1 MLLKTETQ
9 FIKVIPTAASG
20 SFEDMETYLESAE
33 YWIKKEIL
41 GVQLYNLLDTAS
53 DDHTELLGHALNVIA
68 LKAYYEGIPFLDLT
82 QTANGFAVVKNATQA
97 PASKERVA
105 KLRTQTDIRRG
116 NETEV
121 LIEFLEDHP
130 DYHDEW
136 KGALAYSLLTDCL
149 IQSTR
154 ELKRF
159 ASWNGNREDFM
170 KLKPDLIAK
179 TALDI
184 EPIISKDF
192 IDLLIEQRR
201 DNELT
206 VDNIRVLEMIQ
217 YALGALVGGNPTQG
231 KRLLDDVVTY
241 LDKNLGLFSVYASSS
256 EYTERQVPG
265 YQNTQ
270 DSPIFVFGG

>member
-1 MLLKTETQ
+1 MLLKTEDQ
-9 FIKVIPTAASG
+9 FIKVIPTAATG
-20 SFEDMETYLESAE
+20 SFEDMETYRDSAE

-41 GVQLYNLLDTAS
+41 GTELYNLLDTAPG
-53 DDHTELLGHALNVIA
+53 DHAELLNHALNVIA
-68 LKAYYEGIPFLDLT
+68 LKAYYEAIPFLDLV
-82 QTANGFAVVKNATQA
+82 QTGNGFAVIKNANQA

-105 KLRTQTDIRRG
+105 SLRKQTDIRRG
-116 NETEV
+116 DETEV

-159 ASWNGNREDFM
+159 SSWSGSREDFL
-170 KLKPDLIAK
+170 KLKPDLLAK
-179 TALDI
+179 TAIDI
-184 EPIISKDF
+184 EPMVSKVF
-192 IDLLIEQRR
+192 VDLLIEQRR
-201 DNELT
+201 DGDLT
-206 VDNIRVLEMIQ
+206 IDNSRVLEMIQ

-231 KRLLDDVVTY
+231 KRLLDDVVTF
-241 LDKNLGLFSVYASSS
+241 LDDNLALFSVYAGSD
-256 EYTERQVPG
+256 EYLNRQNPG
-265 YQNTQ
+265 YENTS

>member
-1 MLLKTETQ
+1 MLLKTEAQ
-9 FIKVIPTAASG
+9 FTKVIPTAASG
-20 SFEDMETYLESAE
+20 SFEDMETFLESAE

-41 GVQLYNLLDTAS
+41 GAQLYNLLDTTPEA
-53 DDHTELLGHALNVIA
+53 HVELLGHALNVIA
-68 LKAYYEGIPFLDLT
+68 LKAYYESIPFLDLV
-82 QTANGFAVVKNATQA
+82 QTGNGFAVVKNATQA

-116 NETEV
+116 DETEV
-121 LIEFLEDHP
+121 LIEYLEDHP

-179 TALDI
+179 TALEI
-184 EPIISKDF
+184 EPMVSKDF
-192 IDLLIEQRR
+192 VDLLIEQRR
-201 DNELT
+201 DGEFSI
-206 VDNIRVLEMIQ
+206 DNTRVLEMIQ
-217 YALGALVGGNPTQG
+217 YALGALIGGNPTQG

-241 LDKNLGLFSVYASSS
+241 LDKNLVLFTIYASSS
-256 EYTERQVPG
+256 EYSERQVPG
-265 YQNTQ
+265 YVNTK
-270 DSPIFVFGG
+270 DSPIFVFGA